1 MSGMGSSLQTGN
13 STMVAAF
20 RAALI
25 HQGIFIAVIFALL
38 IAGWISFREWLPA
51 TRAGSSGKAD
61 SAGSTLA
68 EPAARRVLRIAFGV
82 LWIFDG
88 ILQLQPAMPVGLPS
102 QVIVPASTGSPGWVK
117 HIVNWA
123 ANAWT
128 YHPVTAAA
136 SVVWIQIG
144 IGIWLLVA
152 GRGAWSR
159 MGGLAGVAW
168 GLIVW
173 VFGEAF
179 GGVFGPGLSWLF
191 GAPGAVLFYCV
202 AGGLIALPLRAW
214 ATPRLGRLILAVVG
228 LCFVGM
234 GVLQAWPGRGFWQGT
249 RHGQPGSLTSMIRDM
264 SQVSQPHFLSALL
277 SDFGSFVAAHGFA
290 VNLFVVIVLAAIG
303 AALLTGQPRLLRP
316 ALVAV
321 VLLCLADWILIED
334 LGFFGGVGTDPNS
347 MIPMALVIIGGYLA
361 LVCVPAAVAGP
372 AEVPA
377 DGPASGPAAVPADGP
392 ASGPASG
399 PADGPASG
407 PADGPAKGAG
417 DSTEPADEAAPPQDN
432 RPAAGTRPVLNW
444 RGRFSPTGLRR
455 TAAAASLGS
464 VAAVGALAMT
474 ALGAIPMASASADP
488 NADPIIAQAIA
499 GSSAMLDYPAPA
511 FQLSDQHGT
520 PVTLA
525 SLRGRAVLLTFLDPV
540 CTTDCPLIAQEFR
553 EAGQMLGANSK
564 RVALVAVVTNPIYRS
579 PVFTQA
585 FDRQERMDKVP
596 DWLYLTGSLPQLTN
610 AWRAYNIAVQTEPAG
625 AMVAHSDIAFVIDR
639 AGHVREELNADPGPG
654 TASSTSSFAVVL
666 ANAAEHALRSS

>member
-38 IAGWISFREWLPA
+38 IVGWISFREWLPA
-51 TRAGSSGKAD
+51 TRAGNSGKAD

-117 HIVNWA
+117 HMVNWA

-214 ATPRLGRLILAVVG
+214 ATPRLGRLILAIVG
-228 LCFVGM
+228 LFLVGM
-234 GVLQAWPGRGFWQGT
+234 AVLQAWPGRGFWQGT

-303 AALLTGQPRLLRP
+303 AGLLTGQPRLLRP

-334 LGFFGGVGTDPNS
+334 LGFLGGVGTDPNS
-347 MIPMALVIIGGYLA
+347 MIPMALVVIGGYLA
-361 LVCVPAAVAGP
+361 LVCVPAAVAGAGRSASRRASQRASRTCQP
-372 AEVPA
+372 AGQPPCRPA
-377 DGPASGPAAVPADGP
+377 GQPTGRATARSLPTRPRRPKTTGPPQAPGPCSTGGTGSGQPPAPDGSDGQP
-392 ASGPASG
+392 RISCGGRCPRH
-399 PADGPASG
+399 D
-407 PADGPAKGAG
+407 GAG
-417 DSTEPADEAAPPQDN
+417 
-432 RPAAGTRPVLNW
+432 R
-444 RGRFSPTGLRR
+444 
-455 TAAAASLGS
+455 
-464 VAAVGALAMT
+464 
-474 ALGAIPMASASADP
+474 DP
-488 NADPIIAQAIA
+488 D
-499 GSSAMLDYPAPA
+499 GER
-511 FQLSDQHGT
+511 
-520 PVTLA
+520 
-525 SLRGRAVLLTFLDPV
+525 LRGPQR
-540 CTTDCPLIAQEFR
+540 
-553 EAGQMLGANSK
+553 
-564 RVALVAVVTNPIYRS
+564 RS
-579 PVFTQA
+579 DHRPGH
-585 FDRQERMDKVP
+585 RRIER
-596 DWLYLTGSLPQLTN
+596 
-610 AWRAYNIAVQTEPAG
+610 
-625 AMVAHSDIAFVIDR
+625 
-639 AGHVREELNADPGPG
+639 
-654 TASSTSSFAVVL
+654 
-666 ANAAEHALRSS
+666 HA

>member
-1 MSGMGSSLQTGN
+1 MGSSLQPGN

-51 TRAGSSGKAD
+51 TRADSSGKAD
-61 SAGSTLA
+61 SAGSTRA
-68 EPAARRVLRIAFGV
+68 EPTARRVLRIAFGV

-117 HIVNWA
+117 NVVNWA

-144 IGIWLLVA
+144 IGVWLLVA

-159 MGGLAGVAW
+159 MGGLAGAAW

-214 ATPRLGRLILAVVG
+214 ATPLLGRLILAIVG
-228 LCFVGM
+228 LFFVGM
-234 GVLQAWPGRGFWQGT
+234 AVLQAWPGRGFWQGM
-249 RHGQPGSLTSMIRDM
+249 RHGQPGSLTRMIRDM

-321 VLLCLADWILIED
+321 VLLCLADWVLIED
-334 LGFFGGVGTDPNS
+334 LGFFGGLGTDPNS
-347 MIPMALVIIGGYLA
+347 MIPMALVVIGGYLA

-372 AEVPA
+372 AAV
-377 DGPASGPAAVPADGP
+377 PASGPAAVPA
-392 ASGPASG
+392 SGPAE
-399 PADGPASG
+399 
-407 PADGPAKGAG
+407 GAG

-432 RPAAGTRPVLNW
+432 RTAGGARPVLNW
-444 RGRFSPTGLRR
+444 RDRFRPAGLRR

-474 ALGAIPMASASADP
+474 AVGAIPMASASADP

-499 GSSAMLDYPAPA
+499 GSSATLDYPAPA

-520 PVTLA
+520 PLTLA

-553 EAGQMLGANSK
+553 EAGQLLGANSK

-639 AGHVREELNADPGPG
+639 AGHIREELNADPGPG
-654 TASSTSSFAVVL
+654 TASSASSFAVVL